1 MSPLAAIINDIDDE
15 AVIAHIEVGPKRD
28 DE

>member
-1 MSPLAAIINDIDDE
+1 MSPLATVIDDIDDE
-15 AVIAHIEVGPKRD
+15 AVFAHIEVGPKRD

>member
-1 MSPLAAIINDIDDE
+1 VGPLAAIIDDIDDE
-15 AVIAHIEVGPKRD
+15 AVIAHIEVGPKKG